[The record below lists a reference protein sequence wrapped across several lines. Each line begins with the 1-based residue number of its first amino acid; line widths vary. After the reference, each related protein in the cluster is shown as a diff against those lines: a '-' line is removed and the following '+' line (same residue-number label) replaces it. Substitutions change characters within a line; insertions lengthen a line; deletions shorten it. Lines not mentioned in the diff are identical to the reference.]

1 MRFRR
6 WRRPAGFEDT
16 SRKRLAFA
24 RKQRLERESLPHFSD
39 QIAEEQHG
47 ADGEMARRALS
58 WECAERESR
67 AWRAARWREGRA
79 RLFSLPDALRQK
91 VRTVWAGCPYP
102 ADPSYFADFL
112 RCVELGKLDPDCHAL
127 ERSPGERSLVIV
139 ARILLRQ
146 PWIGHLV
153 FECPGDLSGIGR
165 SSNMG
170 RRHRSLRQ
178 MQGRRTG
185 SDRPVSA
192 IQCRG
197 GQGER

>member
-24 RKQRLERESLPHFSD
+24 RKQRLERESLPHFTD

-67 AWRAARWREGRA
+67 VWRAARWREGRA

-91 VRTVWAGCPYP
+91 VRTVWAGCPHP

-112 RCVELGKLDPDCHAL
+112 RCIELGKLDPDCRAP
-127 ERSPGERSLVIV
+127 ERSPGERSLVN
-139 ARILLRQ
+139 RRTNLLRQ

-153 FECPGDLSGIGR
+153 FECSDDLSGIGR

-170 RRHRSLRQ
+170 HRHRSLRR

-185 SDRPVSA
+185 SDRAVIA